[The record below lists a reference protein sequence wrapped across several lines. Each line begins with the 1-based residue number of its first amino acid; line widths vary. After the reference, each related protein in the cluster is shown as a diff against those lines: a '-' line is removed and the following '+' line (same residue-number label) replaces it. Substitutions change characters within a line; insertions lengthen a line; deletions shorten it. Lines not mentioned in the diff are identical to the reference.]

1 MSDQTNEQGVPD
13 LNFQMGP
20 LAPEIEIVDES
31 VLQAQR
37 EGEFAEKSR
46 EELIAEVQTMKEAAT
61 QAAPT
66 TASETDSLR
75 AELDLM
81 KQNMNGALTKDQ
93 LEAVTSL
100 NRQTPQQPRESEAEF
115 AERIKTSMYD
125 NPTAALDEYMARKLV
140 PEVNRLAANNLYHAK
155 QFLSLDPQKGDNFRK
170 HESEIEAEVQ
180 RMDANTKLYDPD
192 VYQKAYRAVMM
203 NNIDDLVAEGVK
215 VALAKQTNGNVDSAS
230 ANTSFTEL
238 GVGNPNP
245 AAAKGKKIQISL
257 TREEKLKAAGK
268 GLSEARYGEILHRR
282 GEK

>member
-230 ANTSFTEL
+230 ANASFTEL

>member
-230 ANTSFTEL
+230 ANASFRDL

-245 AAAKGKKIQISL
+245 AAA
-257 TREEKLKAAGK
+257 
-268 GLSEARYGEILHRR
+268 
-282 GEK
+282 